1 MRTSA
6 PQNRTQWSTDNYH
19 DLILFFAPIRAQT
32 SGGQRTELLT
42 RTQTRRQS
50 SAENLAALIALVAY
64 TCRPLPPLLPD
75 KPIPVDPSAVPAN
88 LQLQPRPL
96 NRATPATRQRP

>member
-1 MRTSA
+1 
-6 PQNRTQWSTDNYH
+6 
-19 DLILFFAPIRAQT
+19 LFFAPIRAQT
-32 SGGQRTELLT
+32 SVGQRTELLT
-42 RTQTRRQS
+42 RATQKRTQS

-96 NRATPATRQRP
+96 NRAALGTRQRP